1 MEVGMGRPRK
11 HPNEE
16 LVGATSLPF
25 SFLRKTSAAKFLGVS
40 LPTFYKYSKLPGF
53 PAPFKLDVKTEVY
66 DSRDLENWVKS
77 QPRTGAA

>member
-1 MEVGMGRPRK
+1 MGRPRK
-11 HPNEE
+11 HPKEE
-16 LVGATSLPF
+16 LVGATALPF

-40 LPTFYKYSKLPGF
+40 LPTFYKYAKMPGF
-53 PAPFKLDVKTEVY
+53 PTPFKLDVKTEVY